1 MFGAQNW
8 WSCYP
13 VQDNSAS
20 NSASARKN
28 LRMLAVVPSALAYTL
43 RSAPT
48 AALRPAR
55 LLRMASTATSP
66 VAGDVVTVNFALRPT
81 DPDRV
86 FEEGTVSFVLGRGGY
101 LPSLHE
107 TIASM
112 KEGDSQAALAVDAG
126 FGEYMDAAKATLPIA
141 QAPAGLKEGV
151 SVMIQTSQGQQ
162 RAVVTEMNEATF
174 TLDANHPKAGTK
186 LELDVEL
193 LSVDAGAVKH
203 EVATFAGGCFWGIE
217 LAYQRE
223 PGVVGTKVGY
233 TQGDTEDPSYK
244 DVCSG
249 MTGHTEAVQ
258 VGLRPAHM
266 ASGWCA
272 RSLTVMRPLLCGA
285 GGLRPEQ
292 RLIRA
297 AVPAARRPARR
308 ERLARKP
315 GAHATLCS
323 ASALPACCQAWPYVA
338 VVQVANDMGTQYRH
352 GIYPHSAAQ
361 REVAETALAAIRP
374 HPGGLPVRTEVVDAA
389 TFWDA
394 EGYHMQYLQKGGQ
407 DASKDAKET
416 IRCYG

>member
-1 MFGAQNW
+1 
-8 WSCYP
+8 
-13 VQDNSAS
+13 
-20 NSASARKN
+20 
-28 LRMLAVVPSALAYTL
+28 
-43 RSAPT
+43 
-48 AALRPAR
+48 
-55 LLRMASTATSP
+55 MASTATSP

-107 TIASM
+107 TVASM
-112 KEGDSQAALAVDAG
+112 KEGESQTALAVDAG

-162 RAVVTEMNEATF
+162 RAVVTEMTEDTF

-258 VGLRPAHM
+258 VVFDP
-266 ASGWCA
+266 S
-272 RSLTVMRPLLCGA
+272 SVSY
-285 GGLRPEQ
+285 
-292 RLIRA
+292 
-297 AVPAARRPARR
+297 
-308 ERLARKP
+308 ERL
-315 GAHATLCS
+315 
-323 ASALPACCQAWPYVA
+323 CQLLIDRLGENVWREN
-338 VVQVANDMGTQYRH
+338 QVGNDMGTQYRH

-361 REVAETALAAIRP
+361 REVAEAALAAIRP